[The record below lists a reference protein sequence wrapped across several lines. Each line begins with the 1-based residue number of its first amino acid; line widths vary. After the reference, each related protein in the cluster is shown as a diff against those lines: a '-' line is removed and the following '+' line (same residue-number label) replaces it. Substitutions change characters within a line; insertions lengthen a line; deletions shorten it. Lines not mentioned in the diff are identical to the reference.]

1 MRLVA
6 RIIGLTR
13 SQQCIY
19 RRWNMLQETGNN
31 STTPALLD
39 KQAQLE
45 RIEWLYYC
53 FDDAENDHVTTLL
66 EIAYIA
72 SRLPET

>member
-1 MRLVA
+1 
-6 RIIGLTR
+6 
-13 SQQCIY
+13 
-19 RRWNMLQETGNN
+19 MLQETGNN